1 MRNLAKLFGSND
13 NIRTDHLKCDSCR
26 TRVYLKRI
34 EQLEGAER
42 RLFECAHC
50 GSTKAL
56 RIDMPAAV
64 SRVLDDTLCFDGPHA

>member
-26 TRVYLKRI
+26 TRVHLKRI
-34 EQLEGAER
+34 EQFEGVER

-56 RIDMPAAV
+56 RIDMPTAV
-64 SRVLDDTLCFDGPHA
+64 SRVVDGAIVFDAPYV